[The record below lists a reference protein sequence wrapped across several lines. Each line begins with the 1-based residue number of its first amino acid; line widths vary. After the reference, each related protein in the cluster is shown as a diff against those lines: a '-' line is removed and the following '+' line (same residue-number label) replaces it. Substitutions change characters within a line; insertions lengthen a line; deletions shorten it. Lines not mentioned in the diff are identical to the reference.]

1 MGEERGQEV
10 DLVDVVAGKDVVEG
24 GAVVNFSGLLEEG
37 VGGHV
42 SGTEEETKDV
52 PEDDSW
58 LVGAEHVVWAK
69 LVTVVLLLMNSGEQF
84 FFFRFSIFF
93 SKFLACFSSFTFS
106 FLDSLSFNF
115 KDFIVPCWSILQFS
129 KS

>member
-24 GAVVNFSGLLEEG
+24 GAFVNFSGLLEEG

-52 PEDDSW
+52 PED
-58 LVGAEHVVWAK
+58 EHVVWAK